1 MVGTTHQSRIK
12 VFSEEALAF
21 DDVLL
26 VPSYSDI
33 LPVNVNLSSF
43 LTKSLELKTP
53 IVSAAMDT
61 VTESKMAIT
70 LASEGGIG
78 IIHKNLSIEDQAKQV
93 RFVKKYESGV
103 INNPVTANAN
113 STVSEIN
120 KITERFGISGV
131 PIVDNKNL
139 IGIVTNRDLRFVENS
154 NTKVS
159 SIMTPKDKL
168 ITVTEN
174 YTKKKVIDLLR
185 KNRIEK
191 VLIVNKKYQLK
202 GMITFKDIQKSST
215 YPNASK
221 DINGSLL
228 VGAAVSTSKESYER
242 IDALVRENVD
252 VITIDTAHGH
262 SKSVIDTLKYIK
274 KKHPAQQVIV
284 GNIATADAA
293 ELLIKNGAD
302 AIKVGIGPGS
312 ICTTRIVAGVG
323 VPQLSAIYHCSKI
336 ANKHK
341 IPLIADG
348 GIRYSG
354 DIAKAIAAGADSVML
369 GGLLAGTDES
379 PGEVEMF
386 EGRTYKSYR
395 GMGSIGAMQ
404 SGSKDRYFQDH
415 HSESKK
421 LIPEGIEGR
430 VPYKG
435 TMKTIL
441 HQLTGGLRSSMG
453 YLGCKNIKLMKTKTN
468 FIKISNSSRIESHT
482 HDVAIVKEPP
492 NYQPK

>member
-1 MVGTTHQSRIK
+1 MVARYQSRTK
-12 VFSEEALAF
+12 VFSDEALAF

-33 LPVNVNLSSF
+33 LPANVNLSSF
-43 LTKSLELKTP
+43 LTQSIELKTP
-53 IVSAAMDT
+53 ILSAAMDT

-78 IIHKNLSIEDQAKQV
+78 IIHKNLSIGNQAKQV

-103 INNPVTANAN
+103 INDPITANAD

-131 PIVDNKNL
+131 PIVDKNQL
-139 IGIVTNRDLRFVENS
+139 IGIVTNRDLRFVENL

-159 SIMTPKDKL
+159 SIMTPKDRL

-174 YTKKKVIDLLR
+174 YSKKKVIDLLR

-191 VLIVNKKYQLK
+191 VLIINKKNQLK

-221 DINGSLL
+221 DSSGSLL
-228 VGAAVSTSKESYER
+228 VGAAVSTSKESIDR
-242 IDALVRENVD
+242 IDALVKENVD

-274 KKHPAQQVIV
+274 KKYPAQQVIV

-293 ELLIKNGAD
+293 ECLIKNGAD

-323 VPQLSAIYHCSKI
+323 VPQLSAIYNCSKI
-336 ANKHK
+336 SNKYK

-404 SGSKDRYFQDH
+404 SGSKDRYFQEH
-415 HSESKK
+415 QTESKK

-468 FIKISNSSRIESHT
+468 FIKISSSSKIESHT

>member
-1 MVGTTHQSRIK
+1 MVGTTHQSRTK

-33 LPVNVNLSSF
+33 LPINVNLSSF

-53 IVSAAMDT
+53 IISAAMDT

-78 IIHKNLSIEDQAKQV
+78 IIHKNLSIDDQAKQV

-154 NTKVS
+154 NTKVTS
-159 SIMTPKDKL
+159 VMTPKDRL
-168 ITVTEN
+168 ITVSEN
-174 YTKKKVIDLLR
+174 YTKNKVIDLLR

-191 VLIVNKKYQLK
+191 VLIVNRKYQLK
-202 GMITFKDIQKSST
+202 GMVTFKDIQKSST

-221 DINGSLL
+221 DLNGSLL
-228 VGAAVSTSKESYER
+228 VGAAVSTSIESLER
-242 IDALVRENVD
+242 IDALVKENVD

-262 SKSVIDTLKYIK
+262 SKSVIETLKYIK
-274 KKHPAQQVIV
+274 KKYPTQQVIV

-293 ELLIKNGAD
+293 ELLIKSGAD
-302 AIKVGIGPGS
+302 AIKVGIGPGA
-312 ICTTRIVAGVG
+312 ICTTIIVAGVG
-323 VPQLSAIYHCSKI
+323 VPQLSAIYHCSKV
-336 ANKHK
+336 ANKYK
-341 IPLIADG
+341 IP
-348 GIRYSG
+348 
-354 DIAKAIAAGADSVML
+354 
-369 GGLLAGTDES
+369 
-379 PGEVEMF
+379 
-386 EGRTYKSYR
+386 
-395 GMGSIGAMQ
+395 
-404 SGSKDRYFQDH
+404 
-415 HSESKK
+415 
-421 LIPEGIEGR
+421 
-430 VPYKG
+430 
-435 TMKTIL
+435 
-441 HQLTGGLRSSMG
+441 
-453 YLGCKNIKLMKTKTN
+453 
-468 FIKISNSSRIESHT
+468 
-482 HDVAIVKEPP
+482 
-492 NYQPK
+492 